1 MKKILLLLIL
11 AVSLNAGATI
21 YVFDVIPTPTA
32 TAAPY
37 PLSCIYGTSPDFIY
51 NVTTLADDNFIS
63 FAYTATNVTPGAALT
78 FSYKDSQAS
87 ADAGKKGLAFKNSEK
102 AFIFDGTKR
111 KLKVSGLTIGDAIQF
126 SIGSKGSTAH
136 TFTVTGATA
145 STGNPALT
153 AKPADS
159 YVYVTWNYT
168 ATATEAIFEVATG
181 GCIVNSIR
189 TGTDILTGTKS
200 VLADKG
206 VSLSGNEIVNSQK
219 QSLEVYNVLGKKVI
233 SSNENV
239 SLKDFQKG
247 IYIVRVAGSNDAL
260 KFSI

>member
-1 MKKILLLLIL
+1 MKKILLLLVLI
-11 AVSLNAGATI
+11 VSLNASATI
-21 YVFDVIPTPTA
+21 YVFDVIPVPTA

-37 PLSCIYGTSPDFIY
+37 PLACIYGTSPDFIY
-51 NVTTLADDNFIS
+51 NVTTIADDNYVS
-63 FAYTATNVTPGAALT
+63 FAYSATNVTSGAALT
-78 FSYKDSQAS
+78 FSYKDSQANV
-87 ADAGKKGLAFKNSEK
+87 DAGKKGLAFKNSEK

-111 KLKVSGLTIGDAIQF
+111 KLKVSGLSIGDKIQF

-145 STGNPALT
+145 SASNVALGV
-153 AKPADS
+153 KPADVYS
-159 YVYVTWNYT
+159 YLTWEYT

-181 GCIVNSIR
+181 GCIIKSVR
-189 TGTDILTGTKS
+189 TATDIISGNYS

-206 VSLSGNEIVNSQK
+206 VSLNGKEIVNAQK
-219 QSLEVYNVLGKKVI
+219 QALEVYNVLGKKVL
-233 SSNENV
+233 SSTENV

-247 IYIVRVAGSNDAL
+247 IYIVRVAGSNEAL